1 MAWSTPS
8 TRATSDLITAAIWN
22 QDVVNNPIALAA
34 GEIMITVDGGGAEIG
49 TGIVGRAYL
58 TDPWTI
64 EQVTLGAD
72 QDGSVVVD
80 IWKDTHANFPVTIAD
95 TITAA
100 AKPTLSAADTY
111 QDGTLS
117 GWTTAISGGDWL
129 FYNIDSVATITYLT
143 IVLKLT
149 RSG

>member
-34 GEIMITVDGGGAEIG
+34 GELMVTVDGGGSEIA
-49 TGIVGRAYL
+49 TGIVARAYL

-64 EQVTLGAD
+64 DQVTLGAD
-72 QDGSVVVD
+72 QDGDVVVD
-80 IWKDTHANFPVTIAD
+80 IWKDIHANFPVTVAD
-95 TITAA
+95 TITAS
-100 AKPTLSAADTY
+100 AKPTLSAEDTY
-111 QDGTLS
+111 QDGSLS
-117 GWTTAISGGDWL
+117 GWTTAISSGDWL
-129 FYNIDSVATITYLT
+129 YFNIDSVTTIEYLT
-143 IVLKLT
+143 IILKLT